1 MPASDNKQFVI
12 SREFDAPRLLLFDCL
27 TSVEH
32 LPRWWGPK
40 GVAIVRSAMDFK
52 VGGSY
57 RYGMQSPDGDIMWG
71 RFVYREIVAPERI
84 VFINAFSDEN
94 GGLTRAPF
102 FDGKWPLKMLSVFTF
117 DEIAPARTRFTV
129 TWSPLDA
136 TDEERA
142 VFAANFASMNGG
154 WSGTLE
160 KLQDYIATLK
170 GRS

>member
-1 MPASDNKQFVI
+1 MPISDTKEFII
-12 SREFDAPRLLLFDCL
+12 SREFDAPRPLVFSCF
-27 TSVEH
+27 TSPEH
-32 LPRWWGPK
+32 MQHWWGPK
-40 GVAIVRSAMDFK
+40 GITIVQAKLDFK
-52 VGGSY
+52 PGGMFH
-57 RYGMQSPDGDIMWG
+57 YGMKGGDGSLMWG
-71 RFVYREIVAPERI
+71 RMVFREIVAPERI
-84 VFINAFSDEN
+84 VFINSFSDEK

-102 FDGKWPLKMLSVFTF
+102 FDGKWPLEMLSVFTF

-160 KLQDYIATLK
+160 KLHDFVATLK
-170 GRS
+170 

>member
-1 MPASDNKQFVI
+1 MPASDAKQFVI
-12 SREFDAPRLLLFDCL
+12 SREFDAPRPLVFSCL

-32 LPRWWGPK
+32 LRHWWGPK
-40 GVAIVRSAMDFK
+40 GITIVRSTMDLK
-52 VGGSY
+52 AGGIY
-57 RYGMQSPDGDIMWG
+57 HYGMQSPDGSIMWG
-71 RFVYREIVAPERI
+71 RMVFREIVAPERI

-102 FDGKWPLKMLSVFTF
+102 FDGKWPLEMLSVFIF
-117 DEIAPARTRFTV
+117 EEIAPSRTRFTV

-136 TDEERA
+136 SDEERA

-160 KLQDYIATLK
+160 KLQDYIATLN